1 MGVSYRN
8 ICYDTAAQA
17 QAAVCGNYSFISTDS
32 TGKPVVSTCTSYTA
46 SAITETVKI
55 GTGTPV
61 TYSQVMPA
69 FPTCSHTG
77 GPTLALEYFALGLG
91 FLAVIWAAK
100 AIMNIFRGRH
110 EVA

>member
-17 QAAVCGNYSFISTDS
+17 QAAVCGNYSFISSDS
-32 TGKPVVSTCTSYTA
+32 TGKPVVSTCTSYT
-46 SAITETVKI
+46 SSTITETVKI

-61 TYSQVMPA
+61 IYSQVMPS
-69 FPTCSHTG
+69 FPACSHSG
-77 GPTLALEYFALGLG
+77 GPIMALEYFGVGLG

-100 AIMNIFRGRH
+100 SLIFIFRGRH